1 MGKESFEYTYSATD
15 EKELQKIKDK
25 YRQKTTKETKMQQI
39 VSLDKSVTKTATI
52 VSIALGIAGSLILG
66 VGMTCVTVWINYFAV
81 GIVVGVVGLIIM
93 GLTYPLYLKMVKS
106 KKEQIA
112 PQILKLTEEI
122 ERGVY

>member
-25 YRQKTTKETKMQQI
+25 YIQKTTKETKMQQI